1 MCLSSRRT
9 APPRSRSSPRCCSW
23 PPFSEPGRGTCTYLH
38 PGTDTC
44 TRWRRRAGC
53 CGETSKRS
61 TSIAADRERILK
73 KRDFSPFHEVDHVDD
88 ARRADHWLVG
98 EDGPH
103 GLFHAELRLQ
113 GRQERLDFL
122 PEYGGGGEVDGGKKS
137 GSVEIT
143 GNVGTY
149 FNRLKTAKWS
159 DAADVASD

>member
-61 TSIAADRERILK
+61 TSTAADRERILK

-122 PEYGGGGEVDGGKKS
+122 PEYGGGGRSWRRKK
-137 GSVEIT
+137 
-143 GNVGTY
+143 
-149 FNRLKTAKWS
+149 KWLS
-159 DAADVASD
+159 RNNWKCWNLLQQAQNS